1 MSHPH
6 IIQNAMESKHSS
18 ERKVMDGVVKG
29 SLNAFQMTAKKGLLG
44 NAGMPVHKMASGQKA
59 STMKAGGKQP
69 ATKLADGFMPY
80 QGAGANRVSKK

>member
-6 IIQNAMESKHSS
+6 IIQNAMNVKHES
-18 ERKVMDGVVKG
+18 ERKIMDGVVRG
-29 SLNAFQMTAKKGLLG
+29 SLNAFQMSAKKGLLG

-69 ATKLADGFMPY
+69 ATKLADGYMPY
-80 QGAGANRVSKK
+80 QGSGANRVSKK